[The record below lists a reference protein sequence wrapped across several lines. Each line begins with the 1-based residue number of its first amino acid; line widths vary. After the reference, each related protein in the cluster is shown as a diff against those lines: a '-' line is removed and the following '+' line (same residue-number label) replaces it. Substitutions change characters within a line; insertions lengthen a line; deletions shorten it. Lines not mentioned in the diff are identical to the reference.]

1 MSGKFKLTE
10 LIIAFPH
17 DTSPFSP
24 VKKSDLNRKDSR
36 FHVLF
41 PIMVIKTIIR
51 QIKNPQLPLKCSQY
65 QTHFFRQI
73 SHCNIVIICIP

>member
-41 PIMVIKTIIR
+41 PITVIKTIIR
-51 QIKNPQLPLKCSQY
+51 QIKNPQLPLNYVLNTKHIFLDKY
-65 QTHFFRQI
+65 HI
-73 SHCNIVIICIP
+73 AIVFH